1 MKKIGRL
8 CVITDT
14 NIQKKYSHIQIAE
27 MAVKG
32 GADIIQL
39 RDKTMSASELI
50 ETAIAIKNFCH
61 KAGAFLIINDRVDI
75 VMLSGADGVHLGK
88 EDIPVKEARK
98 LLGNKIIGATANS
111 LEDAKNAVNSGADY
125 IGFGHIYPTQTKFKS
140 TSPAGIEGLKEILNY
155 ISIPVIAIGGINLNN
170 AEEVTKTGVHG
181 IAVIG
186 CVVKSQNPV
195 SAVKQLKKII
205 NGS

>member
-14 NIQKKYSHIQIAE
+14 IIQQKYPHKEIAE

-39 RDKTMSASELI
+39 RDKNMPASELV
-50 ETAIAIKNFCH
+50 ETAIAIKKICSGR
-61 KAGAFLIINDRVDI
+61 ALLIINDRVDI
-75 VMLSGADGVHLGK
+75 AVLSGADGVHLGK
-88 EDIPVKEARK
+88 EDIPINEARK
-98 LLGNKIIGATANS
+98 LLGNNKYIGATANS
-111 LEDAKNAVNSGADY
+111 LEDAELAVKAGADY
-125 IGFGHIYPTQTKFKS
+125 IGYGHIYQTQSKLKS
-140 TSPAGIEGLKEILNY
+140 TSPVGINGLKEIVKY
-155 ISIPVIAIGGINLNN
+155 INIPVLAIGGIDLTN
-170 AEEVTKTGVHG
+170 AEEVIKTGVHG

-186 CVVKSQNPV
+186 CVLKSQNPINT
-195 SAVKQLKKII
+195 VKQLKQII